1 VRRSF
6 DAAQRRAIRAALDVR
21 PAGSHSPVPCPVC
34 ARALSET
41 PIATPAALPYV
52 RSRVMLVCGACE
64 LGAAFDVKAAG
75 RP

>member
-1 VRRSF
+1 MRRSF
-6 DAAQRRAIRAALDVR
+6 DARQRRAIVASLAAR
-21 PAGSHSPVPCPVC
+21 PAGSHEPVPCPAC

-41 PIATPAALPYV
+41 PIATPAELPYV

-64 LGAAFDVKAAG
+64 LGAAFDVKAAA